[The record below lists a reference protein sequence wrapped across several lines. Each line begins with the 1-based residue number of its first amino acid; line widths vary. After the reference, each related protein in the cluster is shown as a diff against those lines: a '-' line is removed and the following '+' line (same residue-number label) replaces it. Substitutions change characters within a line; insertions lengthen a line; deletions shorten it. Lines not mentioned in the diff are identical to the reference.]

1 MPKLSVVVTVDS
13 DIAYQS
19 LNGQNLISAALIA
32 ANEFC
37 LETSLPNKLYVAAFD
52 IEKVRKATENLSFD
66 FAEIKCNPNNPVEL
80 AMAVRDLDFEI
91 IAIHDAQRPLT
102 RSQQFHRTL
111 EGLFGCDA
119 VRPTMAFTETLKAV
133 NEASE
138 LTHTIDRNSMR
149 RISSPE
155 IIRRSVID
163 FDGVTSTW
171 SLPLL
176 PETRYSE
183 VEADPEALRI
193 NSADEGTLMEALL
206 HWQQKIVN

>member
-37 LETSLPNKLYVAAFD
+37 LETSLPNKLYVAASD

-66 FAEIKCNPNNPVEL
+66 FVEIKCNPNNPADL
-80 AMAVRDLDFEI
+80 AAALKDLDFEI
-91 IAIHDAQRPLT
+91 ITIHDAQRPLT

-183 VEADPEALRI
+183 VEADPESLRI
-193 NSADEGTLMEALL
+193 NSADEVTLMEAFLK
-206 HWQQKIVN
+206 WRQKVVN

>member
-66 FAEIKCNPNNPVEL
+66 LAEIKCNPNNPVEL

-206 HWQQKIVN
+206 HWQHKIDN